1 MCCAR
6 SRIAPPVSRT
16 DGAPVKRPQG
26 FGTPAPA
33 APAEPERRAGKRAAR
48 RRVDSAATVVPPV
61 AAPVTSAA
69 DESPDIVT
77 KVAAAKRPGRE
88 LAKIARQRRRY
99 EKNEIRRFTRR
110 SRHRRA
116 LWLTIG
122 SLTLVLAALVA
133 VAVYS
138 PLLALRTIT
147 IDGAS
152 RVQASEVHSAIDGQL
167 GTPLALVDYGAITRE
182 LSAFPLIRSF
192 VTETVPPDT
201 LVIHIVERAP
211 VGSIVSSSGYDVV
224 DPAGVVIQSA
234 SERPAGIPLIDIG
247 GASADSAAFKA
258 VVEVLLA
265 LPDSML
271 ATVES
276 ATAQTKDDVTFVLAG
291 VGQRVVWGSA
301 DRSALKSRVL
311 QELIATQ
318 DPAHQ
323 VEYDVTAPLSPVLR
337 PVG

>member
-1 MCCAR
+1 
-6 SRIAPPVSRT
+6 V
-16 DGAPVKRPQG
+16 
-26 FGTPAPA
+26 
-33 APAEPERRAGKRAAR
+33 
-48 RRVDSAATVVPPV
+48 
-61 AAPVTSAA
+61 
-69 DESPDIVT
+69 VT
-77 KVAAAKRPGRE
+77 KVSAAKRPDRE

-99 EKNEIRRFTRR
+99 EKQEIRRFTRR
-110 SRHRRA
+110 SRHRRV
-116 LWLTIG
+116 LWLTTG
-122 SLTLVLAALVA
+122 SMILVLAALVA

-152 RVQASEVHSAIDGQL
+152 RVKAAEVHSAIDGQL
-167 GTPLALVDYGAITRE
+167 GTPLALIDYGAITRE

-211 VGSIVSSSGYDVV
+211 VGALATSSGYDVV

-247 GASADSAAFKA
+247 GASADSPAFKA

-311 QELIATQ
+311 QELMATQ

>member
-1 MCCAR
+1 M
-6 SRIAPPVSRT
+6 
-16 DGAPVKRPQG
+16 KRPQG
-26 FGTPAPA
+26 FDRPATTAPEPEPRPGKRRTPPA
-33 APAEPERRAGKRAAR
+33 APTSDETAPKAGAAKARTQKARAQKARAPKVAAAR
-48 RRVDSAATVVPPV
+48 S
-61 AAPVTSAA
+61 VT
-69 DESPDIVT
+69 PDVTPDVTT

-88 LAKIARQRRRY
+88 LAKIARARRRY
-99 EKNEIRRFTRR
+99 ERNEVRRFTRR
-110 SRHRRA
+110 TRHRRA
-116 LWLTIG
+116 AWLTAG
-122 SLTLVLAALVA
+122 SLVLVLAALVA

-152 RVQASEVHSAIDGQL
+152 RVKASEVHAAIDGQL

-211 VGSIVSSSGYDVV
+211 VGALVSSSGYDVV

-234 SERPAGIPLIDIG
+234 AERPAGIPLIDIG
-247 GASADSAAFKA
+247 GASADSPAFKA

-271 ATVES
+271 AKVES

-301 DRSALKSRVL
+301 ERSALKARVL

-318 DPAHQ
+318 DPAHR

>member
-1 MCCAR
+1 M
-6 SRIAPPVSRT
+6 
-16 DGAPVKRPQG
+16 KRPQG
-26 FGTPAPA
+26 FDRPAATTPADTPEPRQAKRRTPA
-33 APAEPERRAGKRAAR
+33 KLTVPKFTLPKLTAPAGAQAPA
-48 RRVDSAATVVPPV
+48 DDTTV
-61 AAPVTSAA
+61 AA
-69 DESPDIVT
+69 DIQT
-77 KVAAAKRPGRE
+77 KLAAAKRPGRE

-99 EKNEIRRFTRR
+99 EKSEVRRFTRR

-116 LWLTIG
+116 AWLTTG
-122 SLTLVLAALVA
+122 SLILLLAALVA

-152 RVQASEVHSAIDGQL
+152 RVKASEVHSAIDGQL
-167 GTPLALVDYGAITRE
+167 GTPLALVDYGTIRKE

-201 LVIHIVERAP
+201 LVIHIVERQP
-211 VGSIVSSSGYDVV
+211 VGSLATSSGYDVV

-234 SERPAGIPLIDIG
+234 AERPAGMPLIDIG
-247 GASADSAAFKA
+247 GASSDSPAFKA

-318 DPAHQ
+318 DPAHR